1 MAKNINVKLTFSA
14 DTRAAQQQINQ
25 LQQTL
30 SNIAATPVVGN
41 NMKYTKAEIQEATQ
55 KAVELKVALNN
66 ATNVNTGKLNF
77 GKFSQELKRNK
88 MSLEQYAMAF
98 KKLGPQ
104 GAQAFSE
111 LATAIRQSEAPLV
124 QLQGKL
130 AALGQTFMNTVKW
143 SISSSMIQGVTRA
156 FSSTIDYAK
165 ELNES
170 LTNIRIVTGKSVADV
185 TQFAQEANKA
195 AKALS
200 ATTDEYAKASLI
212 YFQQGLNDSAVAER
226 TETTLKLAKVVGE
239 SAETTSEWMTAI
251 WNNFDDGS
259 RSLENYADVLAK
271 LGAATASSADEI
283 AGGLEKFAAVA
294 ETVGLSY
301 EYAASALAT
310 ITAETRQSED
320 VVGTALKTIFAR
332 VENLKLG
339 KSLEDGTTLGQYS
352 EALAKVGVNI
362 KDSNGQLKEMD
373 DILSSIGTTWQILD
387 RDQQVA
393 LAQQVAGIR
402 QYSQFMAL
410 MDNWDVMEDNVKMA
424 KEANGAL
431 EEQHEIWET
440 GIEGATSRVKEE
452 LNEIKNNLLGE
463 NDLLPLL
470 NVAEGFLDFIGDL
483 IDSLGGLPGLL
494 SIIASVGLKIWGP
507 QAATM
512 LQNMVSNVQLLYGG
526 LSGKTSKAQ
535 AAAIT
540 ESGALA
546 SGMVM
551 SSDEGDAT
559 ASQKS
564 KYLKEDAELTN
575 KIEKAQNQLNSFY
588 KEEIELLRQV
598 LKLKQEAAIKTAE
611 EVDKSRDNIGT
622 EKSNVEALGN
632 TVNANTDWDA
642 VNLSLEQAGTYD
654 GKIASF
660 EEGGFGNNRQGMM
673 KEAKGIVN
681 TAKTMSPENTEG
693 IEKLEKSYKKL
704 QTQTRDYQKNQTRLN
719 DLQKKG
725 NKLTQEE
732 IEEKNTL
739 TKRQGKLNASIK
751 ATTKEFGKNAKS
763 LSKTQ
768 QIIEENSNGN
778 TDLAKSLNGVADNA
792 RKTAK
797 GEADLA
803 KQTAETDAS
812 LEELNNTI
820 DKGSKVGQGWTT
832 SFINGMQGVASGAA
846 GLQMIT
852 GAFDSLTTS
861 IADGTAGFSEYLSAI
876 TSVAFGLPMLIS
888 GLGTMAKML
897 KLNVVWEKLLAGIKK
912 VSDAAEEKYL
922 AKKLA
927 RNAKEKVS
935 DSSNILVKWAKM
947 LVDWPAGT
955 LTAIAL
961 AVPVMAII
969 GGGIALGAISVNNKK
984 EEKQQEEIDNKAIE
998 TAEGALEVAEGW
1010 NEESQ
1015 AMDDLIDKHN
1025 KLKAANDQ
1033 TIEGQKALKEA
1044 QKAIIDQVPQLIEKY
1059 KELDEEYENLSLAG
1073 DISILEG
1080 AAANKDVEQIE
1091 ELTNRIDTKITEET
1105 SRLAREGQSGAAG
1118 RTLAAIAEQ
1127 TGDKVKNKTIDWHV
1141 GDVGSDIGEKKLA
1154 KILGQDF
1161 DGEGVNIT
1169 LDATDPKAF
1178 VEQYEK
1184 LQQFVEEMEEA
1195 GHTAD
1200 DTYKEVKEGID
1211 AAVESYEKLKKL
1223 VEDGRAYE
1231 IKEYVDDKG
1240 IDLSAIAS
1248 YEKYI
1253 EVKRQLTSDTK
1264 LLKIANEEEI
1274 AAWLEANKA
1283 LSTYATLE
1291 KKALALR
1298 DKYGKELYDNILRE
1312 AEGLSEE
1319 DLVAFLK
1326 IDFEKFQVQE
1336 KWKELTEYI
1345 KTLDK
1350 AEEADKAATS
1360 ITTGMKNLK
1369 ANGTREDYEKLRDSI
1384 TWGEHGFIKYSQF
1397 LTKTYAEQKAYLE
1410 GMQISAAEQA
1420 EADYKAALA
1429 KLKVLKQEYQARANN
1444 LELSEEERK
1453 QAEVDLYYAKQEIEN
1468 TTILLRLAKQQ
1479 IKTSK
1484 EARAEKIRTRKNN
1497 IKALQ
1502 DELDVYRHINEL
1514 SDDLARNMD
1523 RIAEAKDAAYGA
1535 NHVALLDAEI
1545 EGLKTENK
1553 LLDQTIKLADKRAK
1567 ANRQELSKKY
1577 GAEFDAFGNFS
1588 NYNEVQAQYLK
1599 SLAKLEGSQGSD
1611 SQAYKNK
1618 KDEYDDFI
1626 KLAEDYNEDLE
1637 KSEKDTDKKASNMR
1651 EILDK
1656 ELEGIEYTISIKLE
1670 VNEHRRNIVDRI
1682 LEGLDDEAYD
1692 GAARVVQYGRQ
1703 SSYYYDDVK
1712 EGAQGIRKTL
1722 KAAKVSDKDIEAYM
1736 AGENVDL
1743 TKYNLTSATIEQLDQ
1758 FTKQMASGA
1767 EGLREMESAIKK
1779 EFMAGVDAWTEK
1791 ISEQSALIESQGN
1804 MLSNYRNIVDLLG
1817 KNNRFGLDKTLI
1829 KEMRQAS
1836 VDIANASVTTARV
1849 QKETTEA
1856 ALLEAT
1862 TKKNDAKKGSKEYQY
1877 WLEQEEILQKR
1888 LAEDTENFTST
1899 WVNAINTAY
1908 EAFEEAGNEAIE
1920 ELKKAI
1926 LGIGGGMEDAMSMF
1940 ERAGNRFISA
1950 SEKAYELSKLNRTIQ
1965 KQIDATDNV
1974 KAQKVWKAF
1983 QDEINEKQAA
1993 GVQMSKQDLEVM
2005 KKRYDLK
2012 LAEIALEEAQ
2022 QAKSVV
2028 RLTRDSEGNYGYTY
2042 TADQNAVATAE
2053 QNYED
2058 ALYTAQKTNEDY
2070 LDNLSN
2076 QIISNRKEM
2085 IDKLAELDIN
2095 DYANA
2100 EDYYAARQKIIDEY
2114 TKHENYLWKEIQKTL
2129 KNNQRIY
2136 NEDVQAFGSFVGQ
2149 QGNIADAWTLDFG
2162 QTAIAIV
2169 GEYSNIEEAQKQL
2182 TTAIGDGT
2190 ITGYTGTMNSA
2201 YNQLQINID
2210 KTLGNVG
2217 TSAKGLKTTLSNA
2230 MYGEDGTKENPT
2242 GGIVGNTKDAE
2253 SAASDYGKTAVKKFG
2268 DIALAV
2274 SDWYKIYKPKV
2285 EKATGKTNTLEE
2297 SLASLKENYNTKVNV
2312 NTTQAQE
2319 NIKNLIDAIGNIEK
2333 AIKKLK
2339 DTNFKITANVNIE
2352 TGDYKDKIK
2361 EDKKHPYATTEWKN
2375 ISYDNK
2381 RAKATQ
2387 QNLAKFGNFEVVE
2400 RSEGQSFAIY
2410 KQGDNKAI
2418 WIDNNDLN
2426 DIKFTRTNTYV
2437 REDENGKLYIT
2448 AQAESSNGVVTKD
2461 EEYYIPWENVN
2472 AWGGTGWATQ
2482 ENLNS
2487 AFYLGQKVQ
2496 MTSDTT
2502 KSRVFRPGYSIDD
2515 IVNIINS
2522 GDKNKYQTSETQ
2534 VLNEELP
2541 YEQDGRQYTKILDK
2555 VYKDGIWLY
2564 KISYTDNTDYG
2575 KNYGNVYE
2583 SWVPGVRLKSFD
2595 TGGYTGEWGPEGRLA
2610 MLHQKEIVLNAH
2622 DTENLLTA
2630 VSMIREISSQLESN
2644 ALAMQYIGSL
2654 GKVYSAIHTGG
2665 DTLQQEVH
2673 ITAEFP
2679 NATDHNEIEEAF
2691 RNLTNL
2697 ASQYANRKS

>member
-1 MAKNINVKLTFSA
+1 M
-14 DTRAAQQQINQ
+14 
-25 LQQTL
+25 
-30 SNIAATPVVGN
+30 
-41 NMKYTKAEIQEATQ
+41 
-55 KAVELKVALNN
+55 
-66 ATNVNTGKLNF
+66 VN
-77 GKFSQELKRNK
+77 
-88 MSLEQYAMAF
+88 
-98 KKLGPQ
+98 
-104 GAQAFSE
+104 
-111 LATAIRQSEAPLV
+111 
-124 QLQGKL
+124 
-130 AALGQTFMNTVKW
+130 
-143 SISSSMIQGVTRA
+143 GV
-156 FSSTIDYAK
+156 
-165 ELNES
+165 
-170 LTNIRIVTGKSVADV
+170 
-185 TQFAQEANKA
+185 
-195 AKALS
+195 
-200 ATTDEYAKASLI
+200 
-212 YFQQGLNDSAVAER
+212 
-226 TETTLKLAKVVGE
+226 
-239 SAETTSEWMTAI
+239 
-251 WNNFDDGS
+251 
-259 RSLENYADVLAK
+259 
-271 LGAATASSADEI
+271 
-283 AGGLEKFAAVA
+283 
-294 ETVGLSY
+294 
-301 EYAASALAT
+301 
-310 ITAETRQSED
+310 
-320 VVGTALKTIFAR
+320 
-332 VENLKLG
+332 
-339 KSLEDGTTLGQYS
+339 KSLY
-352 EALAKVGVNI
+352 GV
-362 KDSNGQLKEMD
+362 
-373 DILSSIGTTWQILD
+373 
-387 RDQQVA
+387 A
-393 LAQQVAGIR
+393 
-402 QYSQFMAL
+402 
-410 MDNWDVMEDNVKMA
+410 
-424 KEANGAL
+424 
-431 EEQHEIWET
+431 
-440 GIEGATSRVKEE
+440 
-452 LNEIKNNLLGE
+452 
-463 NDLLPLL
+463 
-470 NVAEGFLDFIGDL
+470 
-483 IDSLGGLPGLL
+483 
-494 SIIASVGLKIWGP
+494 
-507 QAATM
+507 
-512 LQNMVSNVQLLYGG
+512 
-526 LSGKTSKAQ
+526 SGKTQEEKTQMTTKSANLAADMAANTGSGQ
-535 AAAIT
+535 A
-540 ESGALA
+540 
-546 SGMVM
+546 GMVK
-551 SSDEGDAT
+551 SGVLKDE
-559 ASQKS
+559 
-564 KYLKEDAELTN
+564 AELTN
-575 KIEKAQNQLNSFY
+575 LIESNMKNIS
-588 KEEIELLRQV
+588 KENLEQIELKRQL
-598 LKLKQEAAIKTAE
+598 LKLQEDYVEKLAQEHDQHQGEA
-611 EVDKSRDNIGT
+611 DKSRRKLETMDVDNDDVNRLAVAAENTGSLNARATNLENMELVPGNADSALAIR
-622 EKSNVEALGN
+622 EEAAQLEASVSQSADAGGVDPEQLEAVAEARKEVNKATNHYTKGLDKLNEEEAKLADMSKKLTKEEQKTN
-632 TVNANTDWDA
+632 TAFQDQKKKVSDA
-642 VNLSLEQAGTYD
+642 KTNLSKYSNEVKTAQGNMSKAVKGVNQYGKVLDELKDKYNEAGDELEN
-654 GKIASF
+654 
-660 EEGGFGNNRQGMM
+660 FGDNTR
-673 KEAKGIVN
+673 EA
-681 TAKTMSPENTEG
+681 A
-693 IEKLEKSYKKL
+693 
-704 QTQTRDYQKNQTRLN
+704 
-719 DLQKKG
+719 
-725 NKLTQEE
+725 
-732 IEEKNTL
+732 
-739 TKRQGKLNASIK
+739 
-751 ATTKEFGKNAKS
+751 GKNIE
-763 LSKTQ
+763 LQ
-768 QIIEENSNGN
+768 QGQR
-778 TDLAKSLNGVADNA
+778 DLG
-792 RKTAK
+792 
-797 GEADLA
+797 
-803 KQTAETDAS
+803 DAF
-812 LEELNNTI
+812 EDT
-820 DKGSKVGQGWTT
+820 KKKVHDSAAAGQGWTT
-832 SFINGMQGVASGAA
+832 SFVNGMQGVASAAA
-846 GLQMIT
+846 GMQMMI
-852 GAFDSLTTS
+852 GAFDSLSTA
-861 IADGTAGFSEYLSAI
+861 IAEGNAGFSDYLAFI
-876 TSVAFGLPMLIS
+876 TSVGFALPMLID
-888 GLGTMAKML
+888 GLSKTVKFL
-897 KLNVVWEKLLAGIKK
+897 KLDVLWTNISAKAKKLLAAEDTKAALIMIGNKAKQMAITIKDIFMNLGEWISKGPVGWVIAGISAAALAAIGISAM
-912 VSDAAEEKYL
+912 VS
-922 AKKLA
+922 AKKTSA
-927 RNAKEKVS
+927 
-935 DSSNILVKWAKM
+935 
-947 LVDWPAGT
+947 
-955 LTAIAL
+955 
-961 AVPVMAII
+961 
-969 GGGIALGAISVNNKK
+969 
-984 EEKQQEEIDNKAIE
+984 QEEETDNKAIE

-1015 AMDDLIDKHN
+1015 AMDDLIAKHN
-1025 KLKAANDQ
+1025 ELKKANDQ

-1044 QKAIIDQVPQLIEKY
+1044 QQAVIDQVPQLIEKY
-1059 KELDEEYENLSLAG
+1059 KELDEEYKDLSLAG

-1080 AAANKDVEQIE
+1080 AAANTDVEQIE
-1091 ELTNRIDTKITEET
+1091 ELTNRIDTKIVEET

-1127 TGDKVKNKTIDWHV
+1127 TGDKVKNKTIKWHV
-1141 GDVGSDIGEKKLA
+1141 GDAGSDIGEKKLA
-1154 KILGQDF
+1154 KILGQNF

-1200 DTYKEVKEGID
+1200 DTYREVKEGID
-1211 AAVESYEKLKKL
+1211 AAVESYEKLKTL

-1231 IKEYVDDKG
+1231 IKEYVDDQG

-1253 EVKRQLTSDTK
+1253 EVKRQLTQDTE

-1283 LSTYATLE
+1283 LSTYAALE

-1298 DKYGKELYDNILRE
+1298 DKYGKELYDNVLRE
-1312 AEGLSEE
+1312 AKDLSEE

-1336 KWKELTEYI
+1336 KWKDLTEYI
-1345 KTLDK
+1345 KTLEK
-1350 AEEADKAATS
+1350 GEESSKAATS
-1360 ITTGMKNLK
+1360 IATGMKNLK

-1397 LTKTYAEQKAYLE
+1397 LTKTYEEQKAYLE

-1444 LELSEEERK
+1444 LKLSEEERK
-1453 QAEVDLYYAKQEIEN
+1453 QAEVDLYNAEQEIEN
-1468 TTILLRLAKQQ
+1468 TTILLRLAQQ
-1479 IKTSK
+1479 EIKTAK
-1484 EARAEKIRTRKNN
+1484 EARAERIRTRKNN

-1514 SDDLARNMD
+1514 SDDLAHNMD

-1535 NHVALLDAEI
+1535 NHLALLDAEI

-1567 ANRQELSKKY
+1567 TNRKELSKKY
-1577 GAEFDAFGNFS
+1577 GAEFDTFGNFS

-1637 KSEKDTDKKASNMR
+1637 QSENATDKKASNMR
-1651 EILDK
+1651 DILDK
-1656 ELEGIEYTISIKLE
+1656 KLEGIEYTISINLE

-1758 FTKQMASGA
+1758 FTEQMASGA
-1767 EGLREMESAIKK
+1767 EGLREMESAIKE

-1817 KNNRFGLDKTLI
+1817 KNNRFGLDKALI
-1829 KEMRQAS
+1829 KDMRQAS

-1862 TKKNDAKKGSKEYQY
+1862 TKKNAAKKGSEEYQY
-1877 WLEQEEILQKR
+1877 WLEQEEILQKQ

-1940 ERAGNRFISA
+1940 ERAGSRFISA

-2053 QNYED
+2053 QNYEN
-2058 ALYTAQKTNEDY
+2058 ALYAAQKTNEDY
-2070 LDNLSN
+2070 LDNLSS
-2076 QIISNRKEM
+2076 QIIANRKEM
-2085 IDKLAELDIN
+2085 ADKLAELDIN

-2114 TKHENYLWKEIQKTL
+2114 TEHENYLWEEIQKTL
-2129 KNNQRIY
+2129 QNNQRIY
-2136 NEDVQAFGSFVGQ
+2136 DEDVQAFGSFVGQ
-2149 QGNIADAWTLDFG
+2149 QGSVADAWTLKFD

-2169 GEYSNIEEAQKQL
+2169 GKYGSIEEAQNQL
-2182 TTAIGDGT
+2182 ATAIGDGT
-2190 ITGYTGTMNSA
+2190 STGYTGAMNSA
-2201 YNQLQINID
+2201 YNQFQINID

-2217 TSAKGLKTTLSNA
+2217 TSAEGLKTTLSNA
-2230 MYGEDGTKENPT
+2230 MYGEGGTKENPT

-2253 SAASDYGKTAVKKFG
+2253 SAASDYGTTAVKKFG
-2268 DIALAV
+2268 EIALAV
-2274 SDWYKIYKPKV
+2274 SNWYKVYKPKV
-2285 EKATGKTNTLEE
+2285 EKATNKTNTLEE
-2297 SLASLKENYNTKVNV
+2297 SLASLKENYNTKVNI

-2319 NIKNLIDAIGNIEK
+2319 NISALIDAIGNIEK

-2339 DTNFKITANVNIE
+2339 DTNFKITANVNIK
-2352 TGDYKDKIK
+2352 TGDYDPN
-2361 EDKKHPYATTEWKN
+2361 DADDNKKHPYATTEWKN
-2375 ISYDNK
+2375 ISKTSKNADKVNSSM
-2381 RAKATQ
+2381 AWNTS
-2387 QNLAKFGNFEVVE
+2387 FEALN
-2400 RSEGQSFAIY
+2400 RNGKSFAIY
-2410 KQGDNKAI
+2410 NQDSNKAI
-2418 WIDNNDLN
+2418 WIDDKDL
-2426 DIKFTRTNTYV
+2426 DDVKFTRVNSYV
-2437 REDENGKLYIT
+2437 RQDSKGNLYIT
-2448 AQAESSNGVVTKD
+2448 AQANSSSKD
-2461 EEYYIPWENVN
+2461 GSVQEGEKYYIPWNNVN
-2472 AWGGTGWATQ
+2472 AWGTAAWATDDDFMGDFKLG
-2482 ENLNS
+2482 ERAALNTGHS
-2487 AFYLGQKVQ
+2487 AIQGYKSDLTTEQDYLV
-2496 MTSDTT
+2496 
-2502 KSRVFRPGYSIDD
+2502 
-2515 IVNIINS
+2515 
-2522 GDKNKYQTSETQ
+2522 
-2534 VLNEELP
+2534 
-2541 YEQDGRQYTKILDK
+2541 YEQKPALYYGGRSGYHFGTIEEGERKITNAKYNSKEKQWYYEFLLSFWDHSKKQYGSGQYVWLPSK
-2555 VYKDGIWLY
+2555 V
-2564 KISYTDNTDYG
+2564 
-2575 KNYGNVYE
+2575 
-2583 SWVPGVRLKSFD
+2583 LKSYD